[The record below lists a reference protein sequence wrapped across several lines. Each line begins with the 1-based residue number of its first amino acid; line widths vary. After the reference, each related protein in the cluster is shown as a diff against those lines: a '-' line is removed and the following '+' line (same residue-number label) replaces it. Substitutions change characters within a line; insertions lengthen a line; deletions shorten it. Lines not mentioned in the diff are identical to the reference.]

1 MPELLKSGQSCG
13 NFMPDTLMQTP
24 LNNLHKNNDA
34 RMTAFAG
41 YDMPL
46 QYKNGIM
53 SEHLHTRSHAGLFD
67 VSHMGQIVLR
77 GDDFVQTAK
86 ALETLIPMEVETLKV
101 GRQRYG
107 FFTTSNG
114 GILDDFI
121 FANRGDHIYMVV
133 NASRKEDD
141 IKHLRKHLEPL
152 GISVTNLENRALIAL
167 QGPASE
173 RVLSE
178 HFQDISKMR
187 FMDVS
192 TISIEG
198 AECWVSRS
206 GYTGEDGF
214 EISIPTRDAEFVTNT
229 LLKHES
235 VKLVGLGARD
245 TLRLEAGLCLYGQD
259 IDATTSPIA
268 ASLKWAMHNSR
279 LSGGHKEGSFPGS
292 RKILSEIKDGT
303 NYKLAGFIPLGKAPI
318 RANTLLFDK
327 SPSSTKIGWITSGLF
342 SPTQRSPIA
351 LGYIKSNFSSQGNI
365 VNAEV
370 RSKLLEIEVTS
381 LPFVKKNFKK

>member
-1 MPELLKSGQSCG
+1 
-13 NFMPDTLMQTP
+13 MPDTLMQTP
-24 LNNLHKNNDA
+24 LNSLHKNNDA

-77 GDDFVQTAK
+77 GNDFIQTAK
-86 ALETLIPMEVETLKV
+86 ALEKLIPMEVETLKFD
-101 GRQRYG
+101 RQRYG
-107 FFTTSNG
+107 FFTTSDG
-114 GILDDFI
+114 GILDDFM
-121 FANRGDHIYMVV
+121 FSNRGDHIYMVV

-141 IKHLRKHLEPL
+141 IKHLRNNLEPL
-152 GISVTNLENRALIAL
+152 GISVINLENRALIAL

-173 RVLSE
+173 KVLSE
-178 HFQDISKMR
+178 LSPEISKMR
-187 FMDVS
+187 FMDVA
-192 TISIEG
+192 TVSIVG

-214 EISIPTRDAEFVTNT
+214 EISIPIRASEFVANT
-229 LLKHES
+229 LLKNDS
-235 VKLVGLGARD
+235 VKLIGLGARD
-245 TLRLEAGLCLYGQD
+245 SLRLEAGLCLYGQD

-268 ASLKWAMHNSR
+268 ANLKWAMHNSR
-279 LSGGHKEGSFPGS
+279 LSGGHKEGSFPGAS
-292 RKILSEIKDGT
+292 KILSEIKEGT
-303 NYKLAGFIPLGKAPI
+303 NYKLVGFVPLGKAPI

-327 SPSSTKIGWITSGLF
+327 SPSSAKIGWITSGLF
-342 SPTQRSPIA
+342 SPTQKSPIA
-351 LGYIKSNFSSQGNI
+351 LGYIKSSFASQGNI